1 MKITLFLLL
10 LVIFQVYS
18 GNCYS
23 QNARVSIQNA
33 RLRVGQVLEQIES
46 QTEYLFVYNKQNVD
60 VRRTVD
66 INASNQTV
74 SEVLD
79 QMFKGTDIKY
89 VMEGKNIVLTKNSRS
104 AEDKTDTLQEMA
116 TVRGKVTD
124 SKGEPII
131 GANILEK
138 GTANGVITN
147 TEGEFSMNI
156 PPYATIVVSYISYEP
171 QTIALN
177 GRNNLHIRMEEK
189 SLALEQVVVTA
200 MGIQKKMSSLT
211 YSTQQISSSELT
223 RAKEPNMINTLAG
236 KTAGVQINKTANLGG
251 SAKVVIRGARSAF
264 ASGNNQPLYVI
275 DGVPMLNSSTEST
288 STVIG
293 GNYDGLNRDAGDG
306 ISNLNPDDIES
317 INILKGSS
325 AAALYGSQA
334 ANGVIL
340 ITTKKGKAGLQRVTF
355 SSNLTVSHAISTPEF
370 QNTYGRNEDGG
381 TASWGTKGNVTDYDN
396 IGEFFSNGITTFN
409 SLAITTGNEKVQTY
423 FSYANTTAKGIVDNN
438 KLQKNNLNLHETASL
453 FNNKLK
459 LDGIATLMTQTVK
472 NSPATGGYYLN
483 PLVSLYSFPR
493 GVDMSTY
500 RENFETWN
508 ADRNMM
514 TQNWIEKNGDGTV
527 SEWGQNPY
535 WLKNRVLSG
544 YKRYRA
550 VASARANL
558 HITDY
563 FNLQVRGNVD
573 YISDK
578 FDNKMYATTA
588 PNIAGKYEDK
598 ENGLYP
604 YAASGHQGVK
614 GGAYSEEGARF
625 VFDKEKL
632 EAANSAYKY
641 EYFNGTSVVEK
652 TATVSP
658 DGTILYIDGKKAAE
672 IVNYAPNKLDANEI
686 TYNIKLEEVNPTHAP
701 RSGDAPTEAA
711 KALVGKYVPIKLVAD
726 VCYKDACAAGSL
738 LAAAHTATIKEYD
751 AFIIEPLTVT
761 TGETENFTDAT
772 VGGSTIDVKGAF
784 TYVSWNADESGK
796 KYIVANTTGLQKALR
811 EFYEVVPGEWMTDQI
826 KSNLK
831 LVNGNLVPTDGVTNG
846 PLPSNTKVV
855 YNQADET
862 LTYNN
867 YSGTPVNWDYKL
879 FIPVK
884 FGYKWKT
891 FTLTFEV
898 DVKKNSGT
906 PAQR

>member
-1 MKITLFLLL
+1 
-10 LVIFQVYS
+10 
-18 GNCYS
+18 
-23 QNARVSIQNA
+23 
-33 RLRVGQVLEQIES
+33 
-46 QTEYLFVYNKQNVD
+46 
-60 VRRTVD
+60 
-66 INASNQTV
+66 
-74 SEVLD
+74 
-79 QMFKGTDIKY
+79 
-89 VMEGKNIVLTKNSRS
+89 
-104 AEDKTDTLQEMA
+104 
-116 TVRGKVTD
+116 
-124 SKGEPII
+124 
-131 GANILEK
+131 
-138 GTANGVITN
+138 
-147 TEGEFSMNI
+147 MNI

-211 YSTQQISSSELT
+211 YSTQQISSNELT

-535 WLKNRVLSG
+535 WLKTACS
-544 YKRYRA
+544 
-550 VASARANL
+550 VA
-558 HITDY
+558 
-563 FNLQVRGNVD
+563 
-573 YISDK
+573 
-578 FDNKMYATTA
+578 
-588 PNIAGKYEDK
+588 
-598 ENGLYP
+598 
-604 YAASGHQGVK
+604 
-614 GGAYSEEGARF
+614 
-625 VFDKEKL
+625 
-632 EAANSAYKY
+632 
-641 EYFNGTSVVEK
+641 TSVIALWHRPEPICTLRTTSTCRYGVMWIISVINSTIRCMPLQLPTSPANTRTRK
-652 TATVSP
+652 TDVT
-658 DGTILYIDGKKAAE
+658 
-672 IVNYAPNKLDANEI
+672 
-686 TYNIKLEEVNPTHAP
+686 
-701 RSGDAPTEAA
+701 SGR
-711 KALVGKYVPIKLVAD
+711 
-726 VCYKDACAAGSL
+726 
-738 LAAAHTATIKEYD
+738 TARKSKS
-751 AFIIEPLTVT
+751 TVT
-761 TGETENFTDAT
+761 QWSC
-772 VGGSTIDVKGAF
+772 STR
-784 TYVSWNADESGK
+784 N
-796 KYIVANTTGLQKALR
+796 L
-811 EFYEVVPGEWMTDQI
+811 MTF
-826 KSNLK
+826 
-831 LVNGNLVPTDGVTNG
+831 
-846 PLPSNTKVV
+846 PSIRHW
-855 YNQADET
+855 E
-862 LTYNN
+862 
-867 YSGTPVNWDYKL
+867 
-879 FIPVK
+879 
-884 FGYKWKT
+884 
-891 FTLTFEV
+891 
-898 DVKKNSGT
+898 
-906 PAQR
+906 PAST